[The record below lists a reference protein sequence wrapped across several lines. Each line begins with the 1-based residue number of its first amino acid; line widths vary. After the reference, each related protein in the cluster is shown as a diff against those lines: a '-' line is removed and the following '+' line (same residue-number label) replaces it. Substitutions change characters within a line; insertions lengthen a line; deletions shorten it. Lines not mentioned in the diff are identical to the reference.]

1 MTSIEN
7 LKKLKFVAIFG
18 AFSIFLITGCDPDP
32 KPQDEPDKPKVDSS
46 LTSMVQVGGALFSIP
61 SPMQTSMLIQKTG
74 AKYSGEFL
82 NSPKNI
88 NNYNTNFKKALNLG
102 VYGADVGYVT
112 IYDQSQDAL
121 KYMNAIRKLSDD
133 LGISGA
139 FDESTL
145 KRFEANFGKKDS
157 LMSMI
162 GAAYRSSD
170 AFLKTNDRNDIG
182 GLVLAG
188 GWIETLYFTTQIAK
202 NNNNQDIL
210 NRIGEQR
217 HTVDNLIKLL
227 TPYSN
232 DAEINE
238 LVGHLVDLGM
248 DFDMVD
254 MKYTYVKPVTNAE
267 KKTTTINSTTDVMIN
282 KEQMSKIADRV
293 AEIRNSIIG

>member
-7 LKKLKFVAIFG
+7 FKKLKFVAIFG
-18 AFSIFLITGCDPDP
+18 AFSLFLITGCEPDP
-32 KPQDEPDKPKVDSS
+32 KPQDDPEKPEVDSS
-46 LTSMVQVGGALFSIP
+46 MTSMVQVGGALFSIP
-61 SPMQTSMLIQKTG
+61 SPIQTSMLIQKTG

-139 FDESTL
+139 FDEQTL

-202 NNNNQDIL
+202 GNSNQEIL

-227 TPYSN
+227 TPYGN
-232 DAEINE
+232 DAEIGE
-238 LVGHLVDLGM
+238 LINQLVDLGM

-254 MKYTYVKPVTNAE
+254 MKYTYVKPTVNAE
-267 KKTTTINSTTDVMIN
+267 TKTTIINSTTDVLIN